1 MANPPA
7 MPANIILKFEGRMIL
22 EVAVRNIFYLILKS
36 ILLATIYDCGM
47 DNYQL
52 RYPLAIVG
60 SEGGASTF
68 YLSAEL

>member
-1 MANPPA
+1 
-7 MPANIILKFEGRMIL
+7 MIL